1 MRHARTHRTAGRRG
15 PAALAALAA
24 LVLPALAPGAAAAA
38 DGVPAYRTAP
48 GGTPVKG
55 AASTADAPRL
65 DRGQHTDTIR
75 RGETKH
81 YAVVL
86 DGTSNAYFSAVAAP
100 RPGTKVEDYTD
111 RLTVRIED
119 SGGTTCGPDGTARFH
134 SGGTAYPVADYAAR
148 LIGPDVPSCRH
159 AGPYYLVV
167 GREGPQTS
175 GPEPWPVEIGY
186 LTEPALKGRPP
197 SPPAAGSGSS
207 ATPAPPT
214 DAATRQVS
222 GGTGFNDAA
231 TVGKGVWKDHLTPGE
246 TRFYRVPVDWGQRLD
261 LSAELPDSTASATE
275 FVPSALGL
283 AVYNPARGAVGE
295 AGFVPYQGKPAAA
308 GAFTAPVAYGN
319 RSAPDR
325 AVAGMRFAGWYYVAV
340 TLSSRTAVAFPQGA
354 ALTLRADV
362 RGTPQAGPGYV
373 SPAGDLGRTPGDDA
387 MGRPAQ
393 EAGGPLKLVAYA
405 GIGAGVVLLAG
416 LGLWTVL
423 ARRATAARPGP
434 AVRPAPAL
442 PTDQQTTQA
451 SPRRSAPP
459 RDG

>member
-1 MRHARTHRTAGRRG
+1 MTRHMAGRRG
-15 PAALAALAA
+15 PAALAALALLA
-24 LVLPALAPGAAAAA
+24 LTTGASAAA
-38 DGVPAYRTAP
+38 DGVPGYQMASD
-48 GGTPVKG
+48 GTPVNG

-65 DRGQHTDTIR
+65 DRGQYADTIR
-75 RGETKH
+75 RGETRH
-81 YAVVL
+81 YAVAL

-111 RLTVRIED
+111 RLTVKIED
-119 SGGTTCGPDGTARFH
+119 SSGTTCGPDGTAQFH

-148 LIGPDVPSCRH
+148 LIGPDVPSCQH
-159 AGPYYLVV
+159 AGPYYVV
-167 GREGPQTS
+167 VSREGPATS

-186 LTEPALKGRPP
+186 LTEPALKGKPP
-197 SPPAAGSGSS
+197 SPPAAGSWSS

-214 DAATRQVS
+214 DGTTRQAL

-231 TVGKGVWKDHLTPGE
+231 TVRKGVWKDHLTPGE
-246 TRFYRVPVDWGQRLD
+246 TRFYRVPVDWGQRLN
-261 LSAELPDSTASATE
+261 LSAELPNSTAPSTT

-283 AVYNPARGAVGE
+283 AVYNPARGVVS
-295 AGFVPYQGKPAAA
+295 AGSFVPYEGKPAAA
-308 GAFTAPVAYGN
+308 KAFTAPVAYGN

-325 AVAGMRFAGWYYVAV
+325 AVAGMRCAGWYYVAV

-373 SPAGDLGRTPGDDA
+373 SPAGDFGLTPGDDA

-393 EAGGPLKLVAYA
+393 GAGGPLTVVAYA

-416 LGLWTVL
+416 LGAWTVL
-423 ARRATAARPGP
+423 ARRGDARPVP
-434 AVRPAPAL
+434 VL
-442 PTDQQTTQA
+442 PMDQQTTQA

-459 RDG
+459 LDG